1 MYAPPLSSRHPT
13 LRALTYC
20 YFARC
25 GPSPCHSPTTRTLT
39 RAHTGT
45 GQYFYGVAGAFF
57 TGTPL
62 AIAVSVYSAILA
74 LALTSWFLVSLV
86 DASNKPYEW
95 EDKFTSMFHCMGK
108 VSLNSRRYCSICK
121 KEVLGLDHHCPWLNT

>member
-1 MYAPPLSSRHPT
+1 MTHPHATHPPRT
-13 LRALTYC
+13 
-20 YFARC
+20 
-25 GPSPCHSPTTRTLT
+25 HS
-39 RAHTGT
+39 HTCSHGH

-108 VSLNSRRYCSICK
+108 VSLDSRLYCSICK

>member
-1 MYAPPLSSRHPT
+1 MAHPHAT
-13 LRALTYC
+13 HHHAHT
-20 YFARC
+20 
-25 GPSPCHSPTTRTLT
+25 HT
-39 RAHTGT
+39 AHTGT